1 MLGDAARSQ
10 SPVHEDARRLGDFWK
25 SQWDL
30 RGESL
35 SVMDRLASDGRP
47 RQREVV
53 IWLQPDKSRSERPA
67 AEPLAYRLLDPA
79 VFTEAVQTAVTSL
92 PSGDIESQSVRWTAW
107 RALLLDDRPLAESV
121 FEKLNSSTSDV
132 AEPLE
137 VECLRLACAVRVGRS
152 EIIESSWQR
161 LHDAQLL
168 PLWGLRALSLVAGR
182 DPRGLELAQQ
192 SVRALIGEQHPFDSL
207 LLFPQER
214 DRWAKSDWLRDY
226 YWEIGGLHGE
236 FGAASHGGWLDFPV
250 AKEFVRSERLLSELK
265 SPLRLGS
272 RSPMTALRSVTTALA
287 CARIGDFESWPQ
299 DVTADSLPLWR
310 EVSELAREVAGDL
323 RTHSPGRVIDRDEE
337 TRVEPLEWLL
347 LGTEVESGSSD
358 AARISDE
365 RPTSLLGGWL
375 WWPVMLLV
383 VVALAGL
390 WRWFRAGC

>member
-1 MLGDAARSQ
+1 M
-10 SPVHEDARRLGDFWK
+10 
-25 SQWDL
+25 
-30 RGESL
+30 
-35 SVMDRLASDGRP
+35 
-47 RQREVV
+47 
-53 IWLQPDKSRSERPA
+53 
-67 AEPLAYRLLDPA
+67 
-79 VFTEAVQTAVTSL
+79 
-92 PSGDIESQSVRWTAW
+92 
-107 RALLLDDRPLAESV
+107 
-121 FEKLNSSTSDV
+121 
-132 AEPLE
+132 
-137 VECLRLACAVRVGRS
+137 
-152 EIIESSWQR
+152 
-161 LHDAQLL
+161 
-168 PLWGLRALSLVAGR
+168 
-182 DPRGLELAQQ
+182 
-192 SVRALIGEQHPFDSL
+192 RALIGEQHPFDSL

-214 DRWAKSDWLRDY
+214 DRWTKSDWLRDY

-287 CARIGDFESWPQ
+287 CARNGDFESWPQ

-337 TRVEPLEWLL
+337 TRIEPLEWLL

-365 RPTSLLGGWL
+365 PPTSLLGGWL

>member
-1 MLGDAARSQ
+1 MLFRS
-10 SPVHEDARRLGDFWK
+10 
-25 SQWDL
+25 
-30 RGESL
+30 
-35 SVMDRLASDGRP
+35 
-47 RQREVV
+47 
-53 IWLQPDKSRSERPA
+53 
-67 AEPLAYRLLDPA
+67 
-79 VFTEAVQTAVTSL
+79 
-92 PSGDIESQSVRWTAW
+92 
-107 RALLLDDRPLAESV
+107 ALLLDDRPLAESV
-121 FEKLNSSTSDV
+121 FEKLNSSTSDA

-137 VECLRLACAVRVGRS
+137 AECLRLACAVRAGRS
-152 EIIESSWQR
+152 ELVESSWQR
-161 LHDAQLL
+161 LHDAEWL

-214 DRWAKSDWLRDY
+214 DRWTKSDWLRDY

-287 CARIGDFESWPQ
+287 CARNGDFESWPQ

-337 TRVEPLEWLL
+337 TRIEPLEWLL